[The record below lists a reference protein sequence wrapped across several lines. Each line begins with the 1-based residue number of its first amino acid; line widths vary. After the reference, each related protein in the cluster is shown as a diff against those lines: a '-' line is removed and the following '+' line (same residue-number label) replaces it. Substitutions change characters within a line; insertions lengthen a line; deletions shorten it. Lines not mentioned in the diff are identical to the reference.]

1 MKKQKDNLLKKVE
14 RERYFL
20 QALPQLSSD
29 ILELAQEMG
38 RVTTGEI
45 LLVTQAKRATI
56 KKRLEELVSSGL
68 LQQHGKGKGTWYSL
82 P

>member
-1 MKKQKDNLLKKVE
+1 
-14 RERYFL
+14 
-20 QALPQLSSD
+20 
-29 ILELAQEMG
+29 MG